1 MSYSIANSLGK
12 SFALNNARIAAARNK
27 GTGSGLNE
35 NQMLTRG
42 NELLKSGQTMLENA
56 GDNADDAE
64 EARLLI
70 AAGRDLIRRVTGGPA
85 AAASSVIR
93 TPSANQTG

>member
-1 MSYSIANSLGK
+1 
-12 SFALNNARIAAARNK
+12 
-27 GTGSGLNE
+27 
-35 NQMLTRG
+35 
-42 NELLKSGQTMLENA
+42 MLENA
-56 GDNADDAE
+56 GDNADDAA